1 MCAQSHQQRERKI
14 CVVHAAE
21 GRCPAA
27 LPADATPAPQRPA
40 RCQPQLRRLTL
51 GAWRAP
57 GDAAVSAATAA
68 CAMAARCAASRHV
81 GAPRGDAAAARGRQR
96 GRLPARRAPRAGR
109 GADGQGRGARGAG
122 DRAASAPLLRS
133 LGAALSCDGRCV
145 GWAGR
150 WVGMLRAVRAAVALP
165 VYLIQIG
172 MYATSDALRPAP
184 SGSVFPLVP

>member
-1 MCAQSHQQRERKI
+1 MLQAVASYTADDGTAVHR
-14 CVVHAAE
+14 VVTRRLHAGASA
-21 GRCPAA
+21 GAYLRGVRPVPAA
-27 LPADATPAPQRPA
+27 V
-40 RCQPQLRRLTL
+40 LTAK
-51 GAWRAP
+51 GVVREA
-57 GDAAVSAATAA
+57 
-68 CAMAARCAASRHV
+68 
-81 GAPRGDAAAARGRQR
+81 Q
-96 GRLPARRAPRAGR
+96 RAG
-109 GADGQGRGARGAG
+109 AAG